1 MIEQKL
7 NLELIE
13 ISKEFEKLLIEMQNN
28 IKL

>member
-13 ISKEFEKLLIEMQNN
+13 MSKEFEKLLIEMQNL
-28 IKL
+28 KR